1 MLSDKIAK
9 QEDELE
15 HSDGFI
21 DITYCSKDD
30 LSKLSIGDF
39 VKFSG
44 TFCFN
49 TVTNMTIDCENKN
62 FDIKV
67 SYTPEIKKGDSFN
80 TDVRYD
86 TTFKGIWGSFV
97 VDLFDIESSFSEA
110 YEHKSLEDYF
120 KEYDNIPQERLPKGI
135 DFKKDLSDK
144 DNPYSD
150 YDKQIEDLTDKVT
163 EGMTNLFKKYK
174 DDNSKSTLDKLL
186 EQQYWNTELAKENE
200 DLSKKL
206 THAQGTNRNLK
217 KQVETLT
224 IDRDNLSSQVTI
236 LQDKLSEARVITDEK
251 VRLDKQVETLTKQV
265 EILTKKFN
273 NTSGELNE
281 THKYVLDYKNERDDI
296 IVKYNNLVRTYNQ
309 LRKDYIRLKDK
320 ELRVNI
326 KNITLQIVEII
337 LLSPLV
343 MFKGL
348 LIYSLLA
355 ALFGLSNI

>member
-21 DITYCSKDD
+21 DITYCSKDA

-135 DFKKDLSDK
+135 DSKKDLSDK
-144 DNPYSD
+144 DNPYSA

-163 EGMTNLFKKYK
+163 EGMSNLFKKYK
-174 DDNSKSTLDKLL
+174 DDASKSTLDKLL

-206 THAQGTNRNLK
+206 IHAQGTNRDLK
-217 KQVETLT
+217 KQVETL
-224 IDRDNLSSQVTI
+224 S
-236 LQDKLSEARVITDEK
+236 
-251 VRLDKQVETLTKQV
+251 KQVETLTKK
-265 EILTKKFN
+265 LN
-273 NTSGELNE
+273 NTLGKLNE
-281 THKYVLDYKNERDDI
+281 THKQVLDYKNERDDI
-296 IVKYNNLVRTYNQ
+296 IVKYNNLVRIYNQ
-309 LRKDYIRLKDK
+309 LRKDYICLKDK
-320 ELRVNI
+320 ELKVSV
-326 KNITLQIVEII
+326 KNIIFQIVEII

-343 MFKGL
+343 MFKWL
-348 LIYSLLA
+348 LIFSLLA